1 MRRRVLAVLLVFAT
15 VAVVA
20 FAVPLALATSA
31 GRTAVLGANRE
42 ADAHHFA
49 TLAVQ
54 MRAPGSTA
62 LLDEEVTRYHRLYDE
77 GVLIVDARGA
87 PRASAGLTPTDPG
100 VPEAI
105 TAGLRNQKQGIG
117 GPLTPWSPQR
127 VLLAVPVG
135 TGAQVEGAV
144 VVEVSTDAARHD
156 IRTSWLLIVTGA
168 AAALVLVTI
177 LATAL
182 SRWTVRPLTALTAR
196 VAALTDSVPALHPR
210 FRTGDTTVSVRYHGP
225 PEVRELTQAFDTM
238 SEAVHTSTRAQ
249 KQLIADTAHQLR
261 NPLAALHI
269 RLDSLEPHVAAA
281 GTETYRRTAVEVDR
295 LGGILDGLLALATA
309 EAPTD
314 TAGTEGHDGCDV
326 GAVVADRVDAWSEAL
341 AEAGMTVTVDEPSAQ
356 RLHACLSADH
366 LAQVLDV
373 LLSNASKYARAAT
386 GVRITTRHH
395 DGTIRIRVED
405 DGAGVAP
412 DELGALT
419 SRFFRG
425 SGADGPGTGLGLSIA
440 VALVESAGG
449 TVDLA
454 AAVPHGLA
462 VILTLPADSR
472 AEAS

>member
-1 MRRRVLAVLLVFAT
+1 MQRRVLAVLLVFAT

-117 GPLTPWSPQR
+117 GPLTPWSPHR
-127 VLLAVPVG
+127 ALLAVPVG

-144 VVEVSTDAARHD
+144 VVDVSTDAARRD
-156 IRTSWLLIVTGA
+156 IRTSWLLIVTSA

-177 LATAL
+177 LATVL

-196 VAALTDSVPALHPR
+196 VAALTASVPALHPR
-210 FRTGDTTVSVRYHGP
+210 SRPGDTTASVRYHGP

-238 SEAVHTSTRAQ
+238 SEAVRTSTRAQ
-249 KQLIADTAHQLR
+249 RQLIADTAHQLR

-269 RLDSLEPHVAAA
+269 RLDSLEPHVAAT
-281 GTETYRRTAVEVDR
+281 GVETYRRTAVEVDR

-309 EAPTD
+309 ESPTD
-314 TAGTEGHDGCDV
+314 VTETDGHDGCDV

-341 AEAGMTVTVDEPSAQ
+341 AEAGMTVRVDEPSGQ
-356 RLHACLSADH
+356 RLRACFSADH

-373 LLSNASKYARAAT
+373 LLSNASKYARSAT
-386 GVRITTRHH
+386 GVRITTRRSG
-395 DGTIRIRVED
+395 GTIRIRVED

-412 DELGALT
+412 EELGDLT

-425 SGADGPGTGLGLSIA
+425 SGAAGPGTGLGLSIA
-440 VALVESAGG
+440 VALVESGGG
-449 TVDLA
+449 TLDLA
-454 AAVPHGLA
+454 AADPHGLA
-462 VILTLPADSR
+462 VTVTVPADPR

>member
-1 MRRRVLAVLLVFAT
+1 MHRRVLAVLLVFAT

-54 MRAPGSTA
+54 TRAPDSTA

-117 GPLTPWSPQR
+117 GPLTPWSPHR

-144 VVEVSTDAARHD
+144 VVDVSTDAARHD

-177 LATAL
+177 LATVL

-210 FRTGDTTVSVRYHGP
+210 SRTGDTTVSVRYHGP

-238 SEAVHTSTRAQ
+238 SEAVRTSTRAQ

-281 GTETYRRTAVEVDR
+281 GAETYRRTAVEVDR

-309 EAPTD
+309 ESPTD

-341 AEAGMTVTVDEPSAQ
+341 AEAGMTVTVDEPTGP
-356 RLHACLSADH
+356 RLHACFSADH

-440 VALVESAGG
+440 VALVETGGG
-449 TVDLA
+449 TLDLA
-454 AAVPHGLA
+454 AADPHGLA
-462 VILTLPADSR
+462 VTLTLPADSR

>member
-1 MRRRVLAVLLVFAT
+1 MQRRVLAVLLVFAT

-54 MRAPGSTA
+54 TRAPGSTA

-117 GPLTPWSPQR
+117 GPLTPWSPHR

-144 VVEVSTDAARHD
+144 VVDVSTDAARHD

-210 FRTGDTTVSVRYHGP
+210 SRTGDTTTSVRHHGP

-238 SEAVHTSTRAQ
+238 SEAVRTSTRAQ
-249 KQLIADTAHQLR
+249 RQLIADTAHQLR

-269 RLDSLEPHVAAA
+269 RLDSLEPHVGAT
-281 GTETYRRTAVEVDR
+281 GVETYRRTAVEVDR

-309 EAPTD
+309 ESPTD

-326 GAVVADRVDAWSEAL
+326 GAVVADRADAWSEAL
-341 AEAGMTVTVDEPSAQ
+341 AEAGMTVSVDEPSGQ
-356 RLHACLSADH
+356 RLQAGFSADH

-412 DELGALT
+412 NELGALT

-425 SGADGPGTGLGLSIA
+425 SRADGPGTGLGLSIA
-440 VALVESAGG
+440 VALVETGGG
-449 TVDLA
+449 TLDLA
-454 AAVPHGLA
+454 AADPHGLA
-462 VILTLPADSR
+462 VTLTLPADSR